1 MNGDKHQM
9 CLGDETQ
16 EKPVRFAT
24 GAGIMERGVGGK
36 SACNRGII
44 LMPSSSRHRGQ
55 DNLSACTLT
64 ALSSIPA
71 GGNHNCNLQSEVV
84 ATSNHIV

>member
-1 MNGDKHQM
+1 MDGGKHLK
-9 CLGDETQ
+9 CLGE
-16 EKPVRFAT
+16 EKLVKLERLAT

-44 LMPSSSRHRGQ
+44 LMPSSSQHTGQ

-64 ALSSIPA
+64 AHS
-71 GGNHNCNLQSEVV
+71 QSRLKTITVICRV
-84 ATSNHIV
+84 TLL

>member
-1 MNGDKHQM
+1 M
-9 CLGDETQ
+9 CLGAETQ

-64 ALSSIPA
+64 ALSPIPA
-71 GGNHNCNLQSEVV
+71 VGNHICNLQSEVV
-84 ATSNHIV
+84 ATCNHIV